1 MVSVA
6 GERPIMADVG
16 ITSPY
21 REGILESAAAAAGF
35 AAQDYASRKNAKYRA
50 AGASY
55 CHHVPVI
62 HENSGRMCDEAWA
75 LLKKLSG
82 FAAADRAI
90 TKEDWIT
97 MALGRLGIVNI
108 RAIFRLVRAY
118 TPVHARL
125 AGGALVPG
133 VPIPTDD
140 VDALDA
146 V

>member
-1 MVSVA
+1 MVSVP

-21 REGILESAAAAAGF
+21 REGILQAAAAKTGF
-35 AAQDYASRKNAKYRA
+35 AAQDYARRKLAKYRS

-62 HENSGRMCDEAWA
+62 HENSGRLCNEAWS

-82 FAAADRAI
+82 LAAADRAI
-90 TKEDWIT
+90 TKADWMT

-108 RAIFRLVRAY
+108 RAVFRLVRAY

-125 AGGALVPG
+125 SGGALVPG
-133 VPIPTDD
+133 VPVPTDD

>member
-1 MVSVA
+1 MVSVP

-21 REGILESAAAAAGF
+21 REGVLRAAAAATGF
-35 AAQDYASRKNAKYRA
+35 AARDYANRKLAKYRST
-50 AGASY
+50 GASY

-62 HENSGRMCDEAWA
+62 HENSGRLCNEAWT
-75 LLKKLSG
+75 LLKKLSD

-90 TKEDWIT
+90 TKADWVT
-97 MALGRLGIVNI
+97 MALGRLGVVNI
-108 RAIFRLVRAY
+108 RAIFKLVRAY

-133 VPIPTDD
+133 VPVPTDD
-140 VDALDA
+140 LDALDT